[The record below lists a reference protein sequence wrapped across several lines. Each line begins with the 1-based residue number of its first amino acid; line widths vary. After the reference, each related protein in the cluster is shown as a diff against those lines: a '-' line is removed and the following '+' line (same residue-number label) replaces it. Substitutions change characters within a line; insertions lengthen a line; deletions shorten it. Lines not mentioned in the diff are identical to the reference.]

1 MKYIFLFILIS
12 ISKTTSFITNSL
24 IKASSPV
31 RLREY
36 IKKETEKNFKHIT
49 YPKAKDIL
57 HKNIGE
63 IDIYGDGTLEKNV
76 EHIFPQ
82 FKFKGKSNKSVLK
95 SDMHNLYLCNSRLNN
110 LRQNFKYIDSASVS
124 LDDKI
129 KILDRK
135 GCEVNTH
142 RDIFTKTG
150 YLMVSNRKQK
160 TFIPTNYSRGKIS
173 RALSYFTIKYD
184 FMDELEDIIDFKTLI
199 EWNLK
204 DPVDNDEYLKNIKIY
219 KYQGNI
225 NPFIMEPDL
234 VQYCFSD
241 KFEVSDETIKKKR
254 GSFIDPLYTIDY
266 LINEINIL
274 EKQKITNDKMINKL
288 SKLSKRDY

>member
-1 MKYIFLFILIS
+1 MLILL
-12 ISKTTSFITNSL
+12 SKSKAFITNSL

-36 IKKETEKNFKHIT
+36 IKEETEKNFKHIT

-57 HKNIGE
+57 HKSIGE

-82 FKFKGKSNKSVLK
+82 FKFKGKTNKAILR

-129 KILDRK
+129 KILDMK
-135 GCEVNTH
+135 GCEVNSH
-142 RDIFTKTG
+142 RDIFTKSG

-160 TFIPTNYSRGKIS
+160 TFIPTNYSRGKIA

-184 FMDELEDIIDFKTLI
+184 FMDEIEDIIDYKTLV

-219 KYQGNI
+219 KHQGNI

-241 KFEVSDETIKKKR
+241 KFHVSPETIKKKR
-254 GSFIDPLYTIDY
+254 ESFIDPLYTIDY
-266 LINEINIL
+266 LIEEINIL
-274 EKQKITNDKMINKL
+274 EKQKFTNDKMINKL
-288 SKLSKRDY
+288 SKLSKHDY